1 MNFFLRRQQ
10 PVPPSP
16 SSAGGD
22 ALERVRLL
30 VAGTRPREGSALEEL
45 IAALLEVGTAGDRE
59 DPIEALHVL
68 TERPAL
74 LLRLDAFIRR
84 ESWYATRPAPSLTE
98 ADLVT
103 LVLAASHADGR
114 IRERAVRR
122 MLDHQLPEMMPFLVL
137 RTSDWVRQV
146 RETASA
152 GLAVLLHENPL
163 LATAATVRTAL
174 LVNRRQRGS
183 FAHGQLLVP
192 LLAESGTA
200 LSGRLL
206 TAPEP
211 SVRRFVLDTAAH
223 RLRLRDLAVLAESD
237 PDRQVRARAAEA
249 AARQAVWTDQVELL
263 RRLARSRHA
272 EVRITAL
279 TGLMRTGSPKDVV
292 PFLDDPSAL
301 VRALAREAARRTGTD
316 SLAYYRA
323 AVQVAEPQA
332 GAVAG
337 LAETGSRADGPLLTA
352 LLDNPA
358 PQVRVHALRALRSFD
373 AVPVPRV
380 TVLLRDGSTA
390 VVKEAAIT
398 LAPNATRLPAD
409 LLWDML
415 ADPHRPT
422 VRRAGYRLLNRRDRL
437 TALRAALLVSGD
449 THPRL
454 AAQGKTDATTQIR
467 NLAPHPWRTRPV
479 PSLDASPAQAAQ
491 LLALAE
497 QRGTEITE
505 DVVQL
510 LRDVLRLLPGSR

>member
-1 MNFFLRRQQ
+1 M
-10 PVPPSP
+10 
-16 SSAGGD
+16 
-22 ALERVRLL
+22 
-30 VAGTRPREGSALEEL
+30 T
-45 IAALLEVGTAGDRE
+45 AALLAVGSAGHAE
-59 DPIEALHVL
+59 DSLEALRVL

-84 ESWYATRPAPSLTE
+84 ESWYSTGRPAPSLTE
-98 ADLVT
+98 TDPVALA
-103 LVLAASHADGR
+103 LAASHADGR
-114 IRERAVRR
+114 VRERVVRR
-122 MLDHQLPEMMPFLVL
+122 MLSRPHPEMMPFLVL

-146 RETASA
+146 RESACA

-163 LATAATVRTAL
+163 SATAATVRTAL
-174 LVNRRQRGS
+174 LVNRRRRGA
-183 FAHGQLLVP
+183 FAHGQLRAS

-211 SVRRFVLDTAAH
+211 MVRRFVLDTATH
-223 RLRLRDLAVLAESD
+223 RLGLRDLAVLAESD

-292 PFLDDPSAL
+292 PFLDDSSAL

-316 SLAYYRA
+316 SPAYYRA
-323 AVQVAEPQA
+323 AVQAAEPQV
-332 GAVAG
+332 GAIGG
-337 LAETGSRADGPLLTA
+337 LAETGSRSDGPLLTP

-358 PQVRVHALRALRSFD
+358 PQVRVHALRALRSLD
-373 AVPVPRV
+373 AVSVPRV

-390 VVKEAAIT
+390 VVKEAAVT
-398 LAPNATRLPAD
+398 LAPSATQLPAD

-415 ADPHRPT
+415 ADPQRPA

-449 THPRL
+449 PHPRL
-454 AAQGKTDATTQIR
+454 AARGKTDATTQIR
-467 NLAPHPWRTRPV
+467 ALAPNPWRTRPV
-479 PSLDASPAQAAQ
+479 PSLDAGPAEAAE

-497 QRGTEITE
+497 QRRTEITE
-505 DVVQL
+505 GVVQL
-510 LRDVLRLLPGSR
+510 LRDVVRLVSGSR

>member
-1 MNFFLRRQQ
+1 M
-10 PVPPSP
+10 
-16 SSAGGD
+16 
-22 ALERVRLL
+22 
-30 VAGTRPREGSALEEL
+30 T
-45 IAALLEVGTAGDRE
+45 AALLAVGSAADRE
-59 DPIEALHVL
+59 DAIEALRVL

-84 ESWYATRPAPSLTE
+84 ESWYSARPAPLLTE
-98 ADLVT
+98 ADPVALA
-103 LVLAASHADGR
+103 LAASHADGR

-122 MLDHQLPEMMPFLVL
+122 MLNQPYPETMPFLVL

-146 RETASA
+146 REPACT

-163 LATAATVRTAL
+163 LATPVTVRTAL
-174 LVNRRQRGS
+174 LVNRRRRGA
-183 FAHGQLLVP
+183 FAHAQLRVP
-192 LLAESGTA
+192 LLDESGTT

-211 SVRRFVLDTAAH
+211 SVRRFVLDTAAQ

-237 PDRQVRARAAEA
+237 LDRQVRARAAEA

-263 RRLARSRHA
+263 HRLARNRHA

-279 TGLMRTGSPKDVV
+279 TGLMRTGSPQRVV

-323 AVQVAEPQA
+323 AVQAAEPQV
-332 GAVAG
+332 GAVGG

-358 PQVRVHALRALRSFD
+358 PQVRVHALRALRSLD

-380 TVLLRDGSTA
+380 TLLLRDGSTA
-390 VVKEAAIT
+390 VVKEAAAA
-398 LAPNATRLPAD
+398 LAPSATQLPAG

-415 ADPHRPT
+415 TDPHRPA
-422 VRRAGYRLLNRRDRL
+422 VRRAGYRLLNRHDRP
-437 TALRAALLVSGD
+437 TALRAALVLSAD

-454 AAQGKTDATTQIR
+454 AAQAKTDATTQIR
-467 NLAPHPWRTRPV
+467 TLASHPWRTRPV
-479 PSLDASPAQAAQ
+479 PSLNASPAQAAE

-497 QRGTEITE
+497 QRRTEITE
-505 DVVQL
+505 GMVQL
-510 LRDVLRLLPGSR
+510 LRDLLRMAPGSR